1 MIPPMISEMTRG
13 WRIFERGQF
22 SARQKMMIIPACGV
36 EYQRLARDLV
46 HTVKLPK
53 NRTADDVPEQ

>member
-1 MIPPMISEMTRG
+1 
-13 WRIFERGQF
+13 
-22 SARQKMMIIPACGV
+22 MMIIPACGV